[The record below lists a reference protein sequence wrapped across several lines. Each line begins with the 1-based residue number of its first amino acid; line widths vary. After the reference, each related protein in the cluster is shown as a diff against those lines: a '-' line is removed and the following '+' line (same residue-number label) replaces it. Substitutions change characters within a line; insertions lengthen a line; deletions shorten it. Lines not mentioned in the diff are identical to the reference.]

1 MCEVYGVVLNVIEI
15 DSALY
20 GYDDRPLGAH
30 RLKHSSA
37 QPFRSFSWLPAARPL
52 GSGACESNHESHS
65 NTYAVRERTN
75 RPNIHHTMGIIAAS
89 LVCSQ
94 AFEGSAHTHT
104 HRNAVFVCVRA
115 ICAAA
120 LCRFVSLCVQ
130 RQHKHTNELSS
141 ARTHTHTPSANH
153 NFQPND

>member
-20 GYDDRPLGAH
+20 GHDDRPLGAH

-89 LVCSQ
+89 FV
-94 AFEGSAHTHT
+94 
-104 HRNAVFVCVRA
+104 HRHLK
-115 ICAAA
+115 AA
-120 LCRFVSLCVQ
+120 L
-130 RQHKHTNELSS
+130 
-141 ARTHTHTPSANH
+141 THTHTQKCCFCVCARDLCRGFVSICVAVCTTPT
-153 NFQPND
+153 